1 MEAYVPAVEKS
12 YDIFIPPWTET
23 GDGGVG
29 NVIIPHGVPTTL
41 TTLTTFKIQTF

>member
-23 GDGGVG
+23 GGGGVG

-41 TTLTTFKIQTF
+41 TTLTTFKI